1 MNLDLQRVQL
11 ENSPL
16 PQATPDGF
24 SLSFRCTLA
33 LDDSSATT
41 TALVVK
47 LPARMGPW
55 FTRALTL
62 PPAVMPGGL
71 NPEEIQ
77 PFFEEASNVLRI
89 LPPSTTTATTTDA
102 NDDPLHDSVGRIHI
116 HRLVRVEA
124 DPYPMLFYEAYDDDV
139 HHLRLKQ
146 PEQEQEWTLAALQL
160 ISAFDYMQARGL
172 VLTPLGIDNV
182 VRRRT
187 EHYYHHLHPTNN
199 SDKKTQGW
207 NYMLTGFARCGA
219 CDPHDRTA
227 GNEAMLTGMRQLAT
241 VLLDGITTN
250 SVCLHPQYKS
260 ALNGTISL
268 QTPEKCLLC
277 FQSLRKRLTRRVL
290 ASLKH

>member
-1 MNLDLQRVQL
+1 MKLDLQRVQL

-62 PPAVMPGGL
+62 PAAVMPGGL

-116 HRLVRVEA
+116 HRLVVLRIGVANA
-124 DPYPMLFYEAYDDDV
+124 DVDIPADASIANDMDTLRDRMLS
-139 HHLRLKQ
+139 L
-146 PEQEQEWTLAALQL
+146 LA
-160 ISAFDYMQARGL
+160 
-172 VLTPLGIDNV
+172 
-182 VRRRT
+182 
-187 EHYYHHLHPTNN
+187 E
-199 SDKKTQGW
+199 
-207 NYMLTGFARCGA
+207 
-219 CDPHDRTA
+219 
-227 GNEAMLTGMRQLAT
+227 
-241 VLLDGITTN
+241 
-250 SVCLHPQYKS
+250 
-260 ALNGTISL
+260 
-268 QTPEKCLLC
+268 
-277 FQSLRKRLTRRVL
+277 
-290 ASLKH
+290 